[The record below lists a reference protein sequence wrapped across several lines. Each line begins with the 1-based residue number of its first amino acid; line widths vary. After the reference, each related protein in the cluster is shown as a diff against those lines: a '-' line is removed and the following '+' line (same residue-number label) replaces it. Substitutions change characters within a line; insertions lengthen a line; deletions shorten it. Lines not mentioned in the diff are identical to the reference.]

1 VQSADNPTTTR
12 LRILTWTSMAVAV
25 GLFASCDTPGV
36 TLDDPDVA
44 GGTDRSWTITVRL
57 EDSSLAAALGWSDG
71 VPGATVS
78 RHRILEEYELT
89 TAITD
94 SIGQV
99 RFERVLPG
107 QFRIAA
113 QRVLRPD
120 ETAATNGLI
129 RAFGDGKTVW
139 KDKTVLDLNLRADRA
154 GSLVVSEIRTS
165 GRYAGPDW
173 PDYRWFQY
181 FELYNNAD
189 TTLYLDGMLW
199 GESFSV
205 LRDGVRPCVAT
216 ESFRNDPLGL
226 WAARFHQFPGRGSD
240 YPVAPGHTVLV
251 ALDAI
256 DHSVIHPN
264 LPDLTAADFELEGTV
279 DADNPDVPNMPWA
292 GPRIELGADH
302 GLWVQCAEGP
312 CFLAQAVDLEALE
325 RRQDPSWGFD
335 YVRIPSDAVLDVVTA
350 GIWAPHIDQIADP
363 CATVVPRSM
372 DRLEFPYRLL
382 PYDATLS
389 LSRKFLHIGGSG
401 HPILQDVGVS
411 FVDFAEVPRSPGWI
425 EH

>member
-1 VQSADNPTTTR
+1 
-12 LRILTWTSMAVAV
+12 
-25 GLFASCDTPGV
+25 
-36 TLDDPDVA
+36 
-44 GGTDRSWTITVRL
+44 
-57 EDSSLAAALGWSDG
+57 
-71 VPGATVS
+71 
-78 RHRILEEYELT
+78 
-89 TAITD
+89 
-94 SIGQV
+94 
-99 RFERVLPG
+99 
-107 QFRIAA
+107 
-113 QRVLRPD
+113 
-120 ETAATNGLI
+120 
-129 RAFGDGKTVW
+129 
-139 KDKTVLDLNLRADRA
+139 
-154 GSLVVSEIRTS
+154 
-165 GRYAGPDW
+165 
-173 PDYRWFQY
+173 
-181 FELYNNAD
+181 
-189 TTLYLDGMLW
+189 MLW

-226 WAARFHQFPGRGSD
+226 WAARFHRFPGAGSD
-240 YPVAPGHTVLV
+240 YPVPPGQTVVV

-264 LPDLTAADFELEGTV
+264 LPDLTGADFELQGTADV
-279 DADNPDVPNMPWA
+279 DNPDVPNMPWA
-292 GPRIELGADH
+292 GPRIQLGADH

-335 YVRIPSDAVLDVVTA
+335 YVRIQSDAVLDVVTA
-350 GIWAPHIDQIADP
+350 GIWAPHMDQIADP

-389 LSRKFLHIGGSG
+389 LSRKFLHAGESG

-425 EH
+425 EY